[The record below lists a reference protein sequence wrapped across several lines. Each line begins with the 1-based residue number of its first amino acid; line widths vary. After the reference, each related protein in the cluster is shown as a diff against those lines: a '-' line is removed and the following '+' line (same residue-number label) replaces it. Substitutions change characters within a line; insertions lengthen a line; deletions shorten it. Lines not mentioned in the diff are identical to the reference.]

1 MAQRI
6 HAGVFALI
14 EVLEPSAIALN
25 LIEVDPA
32 TATRHGSTHGKVNT
46 PTPPRVVIVG
56 AGFGGLN
63 AAQTLANSP
72 VQITVID
79 RQNFHTFQPLLYQVA
94 TAGLSPGEIAAPIR
108 SILRSHK
115 NIEVLMAEVT
125 GFDLDRRTV
134 QTPDFD
140 IPYDYLIVAAGA
152 GHSYFGH
159 DEWEP
164 YAPGLKTIEDA
175 LEIRRR
181 VLLAFELEERQAA
194 AGGATV
200 PLNFVVVG
208 GGPTGV
214 ELAGTLAEI
223 ARHAL
228 AHEFRSID
236 PARTHILLIEGG
248 PRILPAY
255 AEDLSRSAQEQLNR
269 LGVEVRTSTIVTQIE
284 PGAVFVGNTP
294 LPATVILWAAGVAAS
309 PLGKNLGS
317 ETDRAG
323 RVLVHSDLSI
333 PDHPEVFVIGDLAA
347 AKDEHGKMLPG
358 VAPVA
363 IQQGRFVANLI
374 RKELESRRDVHP
386 KNAPGPLLADFARSG
401 DFDSIPKREPGARSF
416 ASVAKEP
423 ALSERSESK
432 GGDVDFRR
440 ELQRPAFHYW
450 DKGSL
455 ATIGRAA
462 AVAEFGRIHISGFI
476 AWLAWLFVHILF
488 LIGFRNRLIVFIQWA
503 WSYVTYE
510 RGARLITGSTTL
522 PGWKPTPEVRSPAS
536 TTDSPPKKFTRA

>member
-1 MAQRI
+1 MN
-6 HAGVFALI
+6 GM
-14 EVLEPSAIALN
+14 
-25 LIEVDPA
+25 
-32 TATRHGSTHGKVNT
+32 
-46 PTPPRVVIVG
+46 PRVVIIG

-63 AAQTLANSP
+63 AAQALARAE

-79 RQNFHTFQPLLYQVA
+79 RKNFHTFQPLLYQVA

-115 NIEVLMAEVT
+115 NIEVLMTEVT
-125 GFDLDRRTV
+125 GFNLEQRLVKTV
-134 QTPDFD
+134 DSL

-159 DEWEP
+159 EDWEVF
-164 YAPGLKTIEDA
+164 APGLKTIEDA

-181 VLLAFELEERQAA
+181 VLLAFELAERQAA
-194 AGGATV
+194 SGEGTT

-223 ARHAL
+223 SRHAL

-248 PRILPAY
+248 PRVLPAY
-255 AEDLSRSAQEQLNR
+255 SEDLSRSAEEQLKQ
-269 LGVEVRTSTIVTQIE
+269 LGVEVRTSTMVTLVE
-284 PGAVFVGNTP
+284 AGAVHLGKTK

-309 PLGKNLGS
+309 PLGKQLTS
-317 ETDRAG
+317 AVDRSG
-323 RVLVHSDLSI
+323 RVLVQPDLSL
-333 PDHPEVFVIGDLAA
+333 PGHPEVFVIGDLAA
-347 AKDEHGKMLPG
+347 LKDEQGKLLPG

-363 IQQGRFVANLI
+363 IQQGKFVAKLI
-374 RKELESRRDVHP
+374 REELEKKAA
-386 KNAPGPLLADFARSG
+386 KNSGPTKS
-401 DFDSIPKREPGARSF
+401 
-416 ASVAKEP
+416 
-423 ALSERSESK
+423 
-432 GGDVDFRR
+432 
-440 ELQRPAFHYW
+440 RPAFHYW

-462 AVAEFGRIHISGFI
+462 AVAQFGKIHISGYI
-476 AWLAWLFVHILF
+476 AWLSWLFVHIFF
-488 LIGFRNRLIVFIQWA
+488 LIGFRNRLLVFIQWA

-510 RGARLITGSTTL
+510 RGARLITGSTYL
-522 PGWKPTPEVRSPAS
+522 PGWTAPDATGTVTSRQPDA
-536 TTDSPPKKFTRA
+536 TRNSLARAKIGGQ